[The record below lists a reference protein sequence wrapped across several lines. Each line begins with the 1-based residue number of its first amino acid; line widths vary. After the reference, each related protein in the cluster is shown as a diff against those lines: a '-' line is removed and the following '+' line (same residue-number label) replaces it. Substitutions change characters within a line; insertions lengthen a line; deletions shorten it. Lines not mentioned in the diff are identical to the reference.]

1 MSKRFFRNATTVF
14 LALGLTLA
22 LASTPWAAGAD
33 AHHDA
38 GTLLKDFLYR
48 VLNFGVMVAILGF
61 FITRP
66 IKKGLASRRE
76 TLAKELEDARQARE
90 AAEAKFA
97 EYERKLK
104 DAAEEID
111 QIQAEI
117 RREGELE
124 RERILANAR
133 EMAAKMAQDTERT
146 AAQEI
151 AKARL
156 ELRKEAAALAI
167 ALADDLLKKNFND
180 DDQKRLVDEYMNK
193 MQQVG
198 ELH

>member
-1 MSKRFFRNATTVF
+1 MTKRFFRNATTAS
-14 LALGLTLA
+14 LAVGLTLA
-22 LASTPWAAGAD
+22 LASTLWAAGGD
-33 AHHDA
+33 AHYDA

-76 TLAKELEDARQARE
+76 TLAKELEDARLARE
-90 AAEAKFA
+90 TAEAKFA
-97 EYERKLK
+97 EYEQKLK
-104 DAAEEID
+104 DATAEIE

-124 RERILANAR
+124 RERILSNAR

-146 AAQEI
+146 ATQEI

-167 ALADDLLKKNFND
+167 SLAKDLLNKNFND
-180 DDQKRLVDEYMNK
+180 DDQKRLVDEYMDK
-193 MQQVG
+193 MQRVG
-198 ELH
+198 ELR